1 MNIMG
6 EKIVAVDIETYDP
19 NLSVMGDGACRGD
32 GVMLCASTYD
42 GHEVKGYV
50 YNTEEWQEFVDVM
63 QNATIDKVFHNGV
76 YDLSWLICNC
86 GIDVRGVLHDT
97 MTRQAYINEYYELS
111 LDKCCKAMGV
121 SHKNADTTI
130 EAWWEANKT
139 QLFADGVLSHKKASI
154 KNEKLW
160 DHADVLFNTVPEF
173 RQLMLEYNGND
184 CIITFDLFWAQALKL
199 NSSKPEYAMYDIDT
213 LLVPLVMRMK
223 KVGIRIDTEHLAN
236 ISSRVSDDIV
246 VVERRLLTEYGITP
260 EIINSPKKF
269 GEKMNSLGIH
279 SPMTS
284 SKTGKESWN
293 AVARARIQHPVM
305 QLVDTYKV
313 YYATLHK
320 YLKGDMA
327 NSILDD
333 GRIHCTFTPN
343 KRETSG
349 TVTGRFSC
357 VHPNLQNIPAREKNV
372 EHDYSQAMR
381 ELFLP
386 EPGHILVAMDYSQ
399 IEYLLLAH
407 YATGP
412 QADWFREQ
420 ALAGVDFHTVA
431 MAATGIKSRNVVKTF
446 NYGIIYGMGWRKAL
460 ALNYATFT
468 KAGAEHN
475 ESPEQYA
482 MRVYAEYHERLPVIR
497 DTMRH
502 VQEQAKMYGYVRT
515 IGGRKQHK
523 PTPMFNPATGKVED
537 FIYKMLNKLIQGS
550 AADILKAAMAACY
563 TTGVFD
569 VCVPH
574 LTVHD
579 ELVVSAPYNK
589 EGRDALVLMKKCM
602 EESFKDKL
610 SVPMKV
616 GVEAGANWGYWSSDI
631 WQGMLND
638 DYTLMKRA

>member
-1 MNIMG
+1 MD
-6 EKIVAVDIETYDP
+6 EKIIAVDIETYDP
-19 NLSVMGDGACRGD
+19 NLRTMGDGACRGD
-32 GVMLCASTYD
+32 GIMLCASTYD

-50 YNTEEWQEFVDVM
+50 YNSEEWQEFVAVM
-63 QNATIDKVFHNGV
+63 QDATIDKVFHNGV

-86 GIDVRGVLHDT
+86 NIDVRGVLHDT

-121 SHKNADTTI
+121 KHKNSDITI
-130 EAWWEANKT
+130 EAWWEENKE
-139 QLFADGVLSHKKASI
+139 QLFNGGTLNHKRAVI

-160 DHADVLFNTVPEF
+160 DHVDVLFNTIPEF

-184 CIITFDLFWAQALKL
+184 AVITFELFWAQALRL
-199 NSSKPEYAMYDIDT
+199 NSSKPEYAMYSVDT
-213 LLVPLVMRMK
+213 LLVHLVMRMK
-223 KVGIRIDTEHLAN
+223 KTGIRIDADHLVYLN
-236 ISSRVSDDIV
+236 NRVSADLDIV
-246 VVERRLLTEYGITP
+246 AHKLETMYGITP
-260 EIINSPKKF
+260 EIITSPKKL

-284 SKTGKESWN
+284 GKTGKESWN
-293 AVARARIQHPVM
+293 ATARARIQHPVM
-305 QLVDTYKV
+305 RLVDTYKV

-327 NSILDD
+327 NSILAD

-357 VHPNLQNIPAREKNV
+357 VHPNLQNIPARSKNV
-372 EHDYSQAMR
+372 EHDYSQKMR

-386 EPGHILVAMDYSQ
+386 EPGNILVAMDYSQ

-407 YATGP
+407 YAVGP
-412 QADWFREQ
+412 QAEWFREQ

-431 MAATGIKSRNVVKTF
+431 MDATGIKSRNVVKTF

-460 ALNYATFT
+460 ELNYATFT
-468 KAGAEHN
+468 EAGAEHN
-475 ESPEQYA
+475 ETPEQYA
-482 MRVYAEYHERLPVIR
+482 VRVYTEYHERLPVIH
-497 DTMRH
+497 DTMRY
-502 VQEQAKMYGYVRT
+502 VQEQAKMYGYIRT

-523 PTPMFNPATGKVED
+523 PKPMFNPATGKVED

-550 AADILKAAMAACY
+550 AADILKAAMADCY
-563 TTGVFD
+563 NTGVFD

-579 ELVVSAPYNK
+579 ELVVSAPYNEK
-589 EGRDALVLMKKCM
+589 GRDALVLMKKCM

-638 DYTLMKRA
+638 DYTLMNRA